1 VSTRLQRTLVVVAV
15 LGMASV
21 VAWRACRSLERAEQ
35 APQRAVREVGRA
47 AAEIAERFRAGRI
60 TTTFTAALPRLSGGG
75 ALLELASFEATET
88 LRRTDARSVLFDLVP
103 LGTNV
108 TEIRVPVTY
117 RYHVVLAEPWQL
129 AVRGSVCHVRAP
141 RLKPSLP
148 PAIHTDRMEK
158 RSERGW
164 ARWDVAR
171 QMEELERSL
180 TPVLAA
186 RAAGPGQLALVREP
200 CRRRLAEVVR
210 AWLLGERQWGDRRF
224 TAVTV
229 VFADESGASVSRGPS
244 PPSEE

>member
-1 VSTRLQRTLVVVAV
+1 VSSSFQRTLVVVAAMGV
-15 LGMASV
+15 ASV
-21 VAWRACRSLERAEQ
+21 VVWRTCRSLERAEQ
-35 APQRAVREVGRA
+35 APERAVQEVGRA
-47 AAEIAERFRAGRI
+47 AAEIAERFRTGRI
-60 TTTFTAALPRLSGGG
+60 TTTFTEALPRLSGGG

-88 LRRTDARSVLFDLVP
+88 LRRTDRRSVLFDLIP

-117 RYHVVLAEPWQL
+117 RYHVVLADPWQL
-129 AVRGSVCHVRAP
+129 SVRGPVCHVRAP
-141 RLKPSLP
+141 RLRPSLP

-164 ARWDVAR
+164 ARWDVER

-186 RAAGPGQLALVREP
+186 RAGRPAQAALVREP
-200 CRRRLAEVVR
+200 CRRQLAGLVR
-210 AWLLGERQWGDRRF
+210 TWLLGERQWGDRRF

-229 VFADESGASVSRGPS
+229 AFADEEEAPASREPS
-244 PPSEE
+244 PASKE